1 MENIIKKAIE
11 RHKLALNFL
20 ENNTS
25 VILDLAELF
34 ISTFKKGGK
43 IIFMGNGGS
52 ASDALHLSA
61 EFVGRFKKNRKPLDA
76 ISLSTNIPTITA
88 IGNDFGF
95 EYIFSRQIMAI
106 AKKNDLVVGISTSG
120 NSKNIINAIKEAKDM
135 NIKTIGFLG
144 KDGGL
149 LKDIV
154 DVALIIPSDDTA
166 TVQEMHILV
175 GHIICEIIDERF
187 S

>member
-1 MENIIKKAIE
+1 MEDIIKGAINRHKAALTFLETNTNII
-11 RHKLALNFL
+11 
-20 ENNTS
+20 
-25 VILDLAELF
+25 LDIAKLF
-34 ISTFKKGGK
+34 ISTLEKNGK

-61 EFVGRFKKNRKPLDA
+61 EFVGRFKKNRKPLEA

-95 EYIFSRQIMAI
+95 EYIFSRQIRAI
-106 AKKNDLVVGISTSG
+106 AKENDLVIGISTSG
-120 NSKNIINAIKEAKDM
+120 NSKNIINAIKEAKSM

-154 DVALIIPSDDTA
+154 DLALIIPSNDTA
-166 TVQEMHILV
+166 TIQEMHILV

>member
-1 MENIIKKAIE
+1 
-11 RHKLALNFL
+11 
-20 ENNTS
+20 
-25 VILDLAELF
+25 
-34 ISTFKKGGK
+34 
-43 IIFMGNGGS
+43 
-52 ASDALHLSA
+52 
-61 EFVGRFKKNRKPLDA
+61 
-76 ISLSTNIPTITA
+76 
-88 IGNDFGF
+88 
-95 EYIFSRQIMAI
+95 
-106 AKKNDLVVGISTSG
+106 LVVGISTSG
-120 NSKNIINAIKEAKDM
+120 NSKNIINAIKEAKSK
-135 NIKTIGFLG
+135 NIKTVGFLG